1 MLKKLSNKTEKNDM
15 KGRAFTEQESQVL
28 ADIIINRRTEF
39 GKNFISK
46 EIPDSIVERLLSAAL
61 HAPSVGFS
69 QPWEFIIIRD
79 PLIKAKVK
87 DSFMKEN
94 EKAKKIFKDRPFYN
108 QLKLEGITVAPVNIA
123 VFYKPSPNS
132 VVGQTSQ
139 EKFGPYS
146 VCLAIQNLWLMARAE
161 NLGLGWVSI
170 LDEKEV
176 KMILNAPLENE
187 LIAYL
192 CIGYV
197 TEFTERPLLEITNW
211 EKRKLKE
218 SIIYYD
224 GYQN

>member
-1 MLKKLSNKTEKNDM
+1 M
-15 KGRAFTEQESQVL
+15 
-28 ADIIINRRTEF
+28 
-39 GKNFISK
+39 
-46 EIPDSIVERLLSAAL
+46 LSAAL

-108 QLKLEGITVAPVNIA
+108 QLQLEGITVAPVNIA

>member
-1 MLKKLSNKTEKNDM
+1 M

-94 EKAKKIFKDRPFYN
+94 EKAKKIFKDKPFYN
-108 QLKLEGITVAPVNIA
+108 QLQLEGITAAPVNIA

-176 KMILNAPLENE
+176 KMILNVGWQKKA
-187 LIAYL
+187 
-192 CIGYV
+192 
-197 TEFTERPLLEITNW
+197 
-211 EKRKLKE
+211 
-218 SIIYYD
+218 
-224 GYQN
+224 

>member
-1 MLKKLSNKTEKNDM
+1 M

-46 EIPDSIVERLLSAAL
+46 ENPDSIVERLLSAAL

-94 EKAKKIFKDRPFYN
+94 EKAKKIFKDKPFYN
-108 QLKLEGITVAPVNIA
+108 QLQLEGITAAPVNIA